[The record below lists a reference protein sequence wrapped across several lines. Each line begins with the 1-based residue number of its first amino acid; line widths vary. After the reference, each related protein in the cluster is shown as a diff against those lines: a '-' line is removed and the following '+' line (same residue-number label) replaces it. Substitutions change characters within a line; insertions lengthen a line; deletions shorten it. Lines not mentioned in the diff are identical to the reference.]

1 MSQDQ
6 AAGSKLRTLTG
17 KLVVIGQD
25 IAIDGGPI
33 LALCG
38 EDDELGAAV
47 RAYGDLEG
55 QEATVTGTDS
65 FIGSLKVFCVSSLTQ
80 VTSSLT
86 PATAAAPLA
95 NAAVQEITAK
105 KPSKR
110 ALRKKS

>member
-6 AAGSKLRTLTG
+6 AAESKIRTLTG

-25 IAIDGGPI
+25 IAIEGGPI

-55 QEATVTGTDS
+55 QEATVTGTDN
-65 FIGSLKVFCVSSLTQ
+65 FIGGLPVFCISSLTAAT
-80 VTSSLT
+80 VT
-86 PATAAAPLA
+86 APVA
-95 NAAVQEITAK
+95 NADMQKTAPK
-105 KPSKR
+105 KTIKR
-110 ALRKKS
+110 ASRKKS